1 MMAFKK
7 TGRVALITGAT
18 SPDGVGYAIAES
30 LARNGFSI
38 ILHGRRDAEDVEP
51 LRAKLERKHQVKAD
65 YIRANLLERS
75 EIENLCREVKT
86 IYPGGV
92 DVLVN
97 NAGLSHRAKLE
108 DFPPAKW
115 DELIAVNL
123 TAPFDLTRLLFGD
136 MKRKGWG
143 RIINISSVRSKIVD
157 ADSSVPYA
165 AAKHGLNGLTK
176 ATAMAGLGSGVT
188 CNAICPALI
197 KTKLAIELIEKATK
211 RWGVSFEEAKKR
223 ILSTIN
229 PSGKFVTVEQVAELA
244 SFLCTPAAD
253 QITGA
258 ELPVDAGLWAK
269 L

>member
-1 MMAFKK
+1 
-7 TGRVALITGAT
+7 
-18 SPDGVGYAIAES
+18 
-30 LARNGFSI
+30 
-38 ILHGRRDAEDVEP
+38 
-51 LRAKLERKHQVKAD
+51 
-65 YIRANLLERS
+65 
-75 EIENLCREVKT
+75 
-86 IYPGGV
+86 
-92 DVLVN
+92 
-97 NAGLSHRAKLE
+97 
-108 DFPPAKW
+108 
-115 DELIAVNL
+115 
-123 TAPFDLTRLLFGD
+123 
-136 MKRKGWG
+136 
-143 RIINISSVRSKIVD
+143 
-157 ADSSVPYA
+157 
-165 AAKHGLNGLTK
+165 
-176 ATAMAGLGSGVT
+176 MAGLGSGVT

>member
-1 MMAFKK
+1 MAFRK

-30 LARNGFSI
+30 LAGNGYSI
-38 ILHGRRDAEDVEP
+38 ILHGRRDAEEVEP
-51 LRAKLERKHQVKAD
+51 LRAKLERKHQVKAN
-65 YIRANLLERS
+65 YIRANLLKRS

-176 ATAMAGLGSGVT
+176 VRFMHIVDSPYKYIKADAGQIFGLMKFSNTLLVYRLWGIISK
-188 CNAICPALI
+188 PL
-197 KTKLAIELIEKATK
+197 EKA
-211 RWGVSFEEAKKR
+211 
-223 ILSTIN
+223 N
-229 PSGKFVTVEQVAELA
+229 YPPSLFNENRKFHFPQ
-244 SFLCTPAAD
+244 
-253 QITGA
+253 
-258 ELPVDAGLWAK
+258 
-269 L
+269 